1 MRYFYRSSFMFVPTY
16 FEPITN
22 ELIARYDNRLNNA
35 LLDLALFLF
44 RLSGLEY
51 IPVNIIKGKG
61 VWK

>member
-1 MRYFYRSSFMFVPTY
+1 MFVPTY

-22 ELIARYDNRLNNA
+22 ELIARYDSRLNNA

-51 IPVNIIKGKG
+51 MPVNFIKGKG